1 MSILLIVTE
10 SSPKVS
16 EALEEIV
23 KDLEPMK
30 VNDGCFLVKTK
41 DHPRL
46 IAMQVE
52 AGLPEKSTF
61 YVFELDR
68 RYDGYGP
75 VDVNKWLKKN
85 LKK

>member
-10 SSPKVS
+10 GSPKVS

>member
-10 SSPKVS
+10 SSAKAG
-16 EALEEIV
+16 EALETVV
-23 KDLEPMK
+23 KDMEATK

-46 IAMQVE
+46 LAMQVE
-52 AGLPEKSTF
+52 AALPEKATF

>member
-10 SSPKVS
+10 SSAKAA
-16 EALEEIV
+16 EALAKVVADMEA
-23 KDLEPMK
+23 MK
-30 VNDGCFLVKTK
+30 INDGCFLVRTK

-46 IAMQVE
+46 LAMAVE
-52 AGLPEKSTF
+52 AALPDKATF

>member
-10 SSPKVS
+10 GSAKAA
-16 EALEEIV
+16 EALETAL
-23 KDLEPMK
+23 KDREPMK

-46 IAMQVE
+46 VAMDVE
-52 AGLPEKSTF
+52 GALPDKTTF

-75 VDVNKWLKKN
+75 VDVNKWLKKY